1 MAEREKIGHIHP
13 LTQIINEVVDAFRD
27 LGFMVAEGPEI
38 EDEYHNF
45 DALNV
50 PADHPAR
57 DMWDTF
63 WLKNP
68 KGVSSFELSAGSKN
82 SESEPKSQNL
92 KAKSLLR
99 THTSPVQVRYL
110 EKNKPPLRIIVPGK
124 VFRYEATDARHEAQ
138 FFQIEG
144 LMVDHKVSVAD
155 MKGSLE
161 HFLQKIFGRDV
172 QIRLR
177 PSFFPFVEPGFEV
190 DMLCPKC
197 LATPKSVLADEGGF
211 GIKAD
216 SPKCSVCGN
225 SGWLEIM
232 GAGLVHPHVFESV
245 GLDPNEWQGFAFGMG
260 PERLAMVKWGIDDI
274 RNFYSGDLRF
284 INQF

>member
-1 MAEREKIGHIHP
+1 AICFCLFFRYNLFMAERELKGHIHP

-27 LGFMVAEGPEI
+27 LGFEVAEGPEI

-63 WLKNP
+63 WLASP
-68 KGVSSFELSAGSKN
+68 KQNAEAG
-82 SESEPKSQNL
+82 EERL
-92 KAKSLLR
+92 KKLLR

-110 EKNKPPLRIIVPGK
+110 ENNKPPFRIIVPGK

-144 LMVDHKVSVAD
+144 LMVDKKVSVAD

-161 HFLQKIFGRDV
+161 HFLQKIFGKDV

-197 LATPKSVLADEGGF
+197 FNASDINGET
-211 GIKAD
+211 
-216 SPKCSVCGN
+216 SPKCSVCGS

-274 RNFYSGDLRF
+274 RNFYGGDLRF
-284 INQF
+284 IQQF

>member
-1 MAEREKIGHIHP
+1 MAEREQAGHAHP

-27 LGFMVAEGPEI
+27 LGFVVAEGPEI

-63 WLKNP
+63 WLKPENT
-68 KGVSSFELSAGSKN
+68 KK
-82 SESEPKSQNL
+82 
-92 KAKSLLR
+92 LLR

-110 EKNKPPLRIIVPGK
+110 ENNKPPLRIIVPGK

-138 FFQIEG
+138 FYQIEG
-144 LMVDHKVSVAD
+144 LMVGHKVSVAD

-161 HFLQKIFGRDV
+161 HFLQKIFGKDV

-197 LATPKSVLADEGGF
+197 FASPNINGET
-211 GIKAD
+211 

-232 GAGLVHPHVFESV
+232 GAGLVYPHVFRSV
-245 GLDPNEWQGFAFGMG
+245 GLDTEEWQGFAFGMG

>member
-1 MAEREKIGHIHP
+1 MGHIHP

-27 LGFMVAEGPEI
+27 LGFVVAEGPEI

-63 WLKNP
+63 WLKTP
-68 KGVSSFELSAGSKN
+68 SGVEG
-82 SESEPKSQNL
+82 L
-92 KAKSLLR
+92 KKLLR

-110 EKNKPPLRIIVPGK
+110 ENNKPPLRILVPGK
-124 VFRYEATDARHEAQ
+124 CFRYEATDARHEAQ
-138 FFQIEG
+138 FYQIEG

-161 HFLQKIFGRDV
+161 HFLQKIFGQEV

-190 DMLCPKC
+190 DMICPKC
-197 LATPKSVLADEGGF
+197 LGGYQ
-211 GIKAD
+211 GLPLVN
-216 SPKCSVCGN
+216 SPRAALGANCSVCGGG
-225 SGWLEIM
+225 GWLEIM

-260 PERLAMVKWGIDDI
+260 PERLAMVKWGIEDI

-284 INQF
+284 ISQF

>member
-1 MAEREKIGHIHP
+1 MIEREQRGHFHP

-27 LGFMVAEGPEI
+27 LGFVVAEGPEI

-63 WLKNP
+63 WLATP
-68 KGVSSFELSAGSKN
+68 KQNAEAG
-82 SESEPKSQNL
+82 EERL
-92 KAKSLLR
+92 KKLLR
-99 THTSPVQVRYL
+99 THTSPVQIRYL
-110 EKNKPPLRIIVPGK
+110 KNNKPPLRIIVPGK

-144 LMVDHKVSVAD
+144 LMVDKKVSVAD

-161 HFLQKIFGRDV
+161 HFLQKIFGQNV

-190 DMLCPKC
+190 DMICPRC
-197 LATPKSVLADEGGF
+197 FGGRQGESF
-211 GIKAD
+211 GGSSRVPLGD
-216 SPKCSVCGN
+216 NCSVCGN
-225 SGWLEIM
+225 TGWLEIM
-232 GAGLVHPHVFESV
+232 GAGLVHPHVFKSV
-245 GLDPNEWQGFAFGMG
+245 GLSPDEWQGFAFGLG
-260 PERLAMVKWGIDDI
+260 PERLAMVKWGIEDI

-284 INQF
+284 IKQF

>member
-1 MAEREKIGHIHP
+1 MEFCYNLGMTEREQKGHIHP

-27 LGFMVAEGPEI
+27 LGFVVAEGPEI

-63 WLKNP
+63 WLKPENT
-68 KGVSSFELSAGSKN
+68 KK
-82 SESEPKSQNL
+82 
-92 KAKSLLR
+92 LLR

-110 EKNKPPLRIIVPGK
+110 ENNKPPLRIIVPGK

-144 LMVDHKVSVAD
+144 LLVDKKVSVAD

-161 HFLQKIFGRDV
+161 HFLQKIFGQNV

-190 DMLCPKC
+190 DMICPAC
-197 LATPKSVLADEGGF
+197 LGQNKE
-211 GIKAD
+211 K
-216 SPKCSVCGN
+216 KCSVCGDT
-225 SGWLEIM
+225 GWLEIM
-232 GAGLVHPHVFESV
+232 GAGLVHPHVFKSV
-245 GLDPNEWQGFAFGMG
+245 GLNPDEWQGFAFGIG
-260 PERLAMVKWGIDDI
+260 PERLAMVKWGIEDI
-274 RNFYSGDLRF
+274 RNFYNGDLRF

>member
-1 MAEREKIGHIHP
+1 MASPEQKGHIHP

-27 LGFMVAEGPEI
+27 LGFSVAEGPEI

-63 WLKNP
+63 WLRP
-68 KGVSSFELSAGSKN
+68 QGGTMSGVEG
-82 SESEPKSQNL
+82 L
-92 KAKSLLR
+92 KKLLR

-144 LMVDHKVSVAD
+144 LMVDKKVSVAD

-161 HFLQKIFGRDV
+161 HFLQKIFGSDV
-172 QIRLR
+172 RIRLR

-190 DMLCPKC
+190 DMLWNG
-197 LATPKSVLADEGGF
+197 S
-211 GIKAD
+211 
-216 SPKCSVCGN
+216 
-225 SGWLEIM
+225 WLEIM
-232 GAGLVHPHVFESV
+232 GAGLVHPHVFKSV

-260 PERLAMVKWGIDDI
+260 PERLAMVKHGVEDI
-274 RNFYSGDLRF
+274 RHFYSGDLRF
-284 INQF
+284 VKQF

>member
-1 MAEREKIGHIHP
+1 MVEREKVGHIHP
-13 LTQIINEVVDAFRD
+13 LTQIINEVVGAFRD
-27 LGFMVAEGPEI
+27 LGFVVAEGPEI

-63 WLKNP
+63 WLKP
-68 KGVSSFELSAGSKN
+68 EKTRR
-82 SESEPKSQNL
+82 
-92 KAKSLLR
+92 LLR

-110 EKNKPPLRIIVPGK
+110 ENNKPPFRIIVPGK

-144 LMVDHKVSVAD
+144 LMVDKKVDVAD

-161 HFLQKIFGRDV
+161 YFLQKIFGQEV

-190 DMLCPKC
+190 DMICPKC
-197 LATPKSVLADEGGF
+197 LSKSQG
-211 GIKAD
+211 
-216 SPKCSVCGN
+216 SCPVCGGG
-225 SGWLEIM
+225 GWLEIM
-232 GAGLVHPHVFESV
+232 GAGLVHPNVFRSV

-260 PERLAMVKWGIDDI
+260 PERLAMVKWGIEDI

>member
-1 MAEREKIGHIHP
+1 MIEREITGYIHP
-13 LTQIINEVVDAFRD
+13 LTQIINEVVSAFRD
-27 LGFMVAEGPEI
+27 LGFKVAEGPEI

-63 WLKNP
+63 WLKTP
-68 KGVSSFELSAGSKN
+68 SGVEG
-82 SESEPKSQNL
+82 L
-92 KAKSLLR
+92 KKLLR

-110 EKNKPPLRIIVPGK
+110 ENTPAGEPPFRIIVPGK

-144 LMVDHKVSVAD
+144 LMVDHKVSIAD

-161 HFLQKIFGRDV
+161 YFLQKIFGKDV
-172 QIRLR
+172 QVRLR

-197 LATPKSVLADEGGF
+197 FASPPINGET
-211 GIKAD
+211 
-216 SPKCSVCGN
+216 SPKCSVCSS

-245 GLDPNEWQGFAFGMG
+245 GLNPNEWQGFAFGMG
-260 PERLAMVKWGIDDI
+260 PERLAMVKWGIEDI

>member
-1 MAEREKIGHIHP
+1 MAEREKVGHIHP

-27 LGFMVAEGPEI
+27 LDFVVAEGPEI

-63 WLKNP
+63 WLKP
-68 KGVSSFELSAGSKN
+68 EKTK
-82 SESEPKSQNL
+82 K
-92 KAKSLLR
+92 LLR

-110 EKNKPPLRIIVPGK
+110 ENNKPPFRIIVPGK

-144 LMVDHKVSVAD
+144 LMVDKKVSVAE

-161 HFLQKIFGRDV
+161 HFLQKIFGQDV
-172 QIRLR
+172 EIRLR

-190 DMLCPKC
+190 DMICPKC
-197 LATPKSVLADEGGF
+197 LNKTHD
-211 GIKAD
+211 
-216 SPKCSVCGN
+216 KCSVCGGG
-225 SGWLEIM
+225 GWLEIM

-245 GLDPNEWQGFAFGMG
+245 GLNSNEWQGFAFGMG
-260 PERLAMVKWGIDDI
+260 PERLAMVKWGIEDI
-274 RNFYSGDLRF
+274 RNFYSGDNRF
-284 INQF
+284 IQQF

>member
-1 MAEREKIGHIHP
+1 MIERELKGHIHP

-27 LGFMVAEGPEI
+27 LGFEVAEGPEI

-63 WLKNP
+63 WLKTP
-68 KGVSSFELSAGSKN
+68 SGVEG
-82 SESEPKSQNL
+82 L
-92 KAKSLLR
+92 KKLLR
-99 THTSPVQVRYL
+99 THTSPVQIRYL
-110 EKNKPPLRIIVPGK
+110 ENNKPPLKIIVPGK

-144 LMVDHKVSVAD
+144 LMVDKKVSVAD

-161 HFLQKIFGRDV
+161 YFLKKIFDQNV

-190 DMLCPKC
+190 DMICPKC
-197 LATPKSVLADEGGF
+197 LNQKQE
-211 GIKAD
+211 
-216 SPKCSVCGN
+216 KCSVCGS

-245 GLDPNEWQGFAFGMG
+245 GLDPDEWQGFAFGMG
-260 PERLAMVKWGIDDI
+260 PERLAMVKWGIEDI
-274 RNFYSGDLRF
+274 RHFYSGDLRF